1 MDGIF
6 DEHVR
11 LENDED
17 LQLPKGIN
25 RSTLL
30 RHRLNEVSI
39 HDDRR
44 DASTQS
50 RNQSTFTCENLP
62 IKRAVIIDSTWNQ
75 CKGIFNDRR
84 LKQLKTVVLQN
95 RLSQFW
101 RHQKGSPRWYLST
114 IEGVYSCLRE
124 LSLNCRISFI
134 SLFSFVDFSCSHSSV
149 SIGSAHK
156 CMGFGSI
163 LSDIA

>member
-114 IEGVYSCLRE
+114 IEGVYFCLRE
-124 LSLNCRISFI
+124 ISLNCRISFDC
-134 SLFSFVDFSCSHSSV
+134 LFDFSCSHSSV